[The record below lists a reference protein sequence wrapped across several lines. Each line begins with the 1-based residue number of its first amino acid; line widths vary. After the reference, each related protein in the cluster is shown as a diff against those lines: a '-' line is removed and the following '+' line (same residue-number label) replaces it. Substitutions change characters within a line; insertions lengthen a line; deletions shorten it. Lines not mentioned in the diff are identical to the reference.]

1 MALRGFEPPT
11 PRLRVW
17 CSNQAELQDHLSVN
31 IEKKFHL
38 KKFVIYLCLN
48 NLSNELERTP
58 SNCFS
63 LITASEKVF
72 FALSPG

>member
-38 KKFVIYLCLN
+38 KKFVYWSLT
-48 NLSNELERTP
+48 LSSKEARFISVSTN
-58 SNCFS
+58 S
-63 LITASEKVF
+63 
-72 FALSPG
+72 